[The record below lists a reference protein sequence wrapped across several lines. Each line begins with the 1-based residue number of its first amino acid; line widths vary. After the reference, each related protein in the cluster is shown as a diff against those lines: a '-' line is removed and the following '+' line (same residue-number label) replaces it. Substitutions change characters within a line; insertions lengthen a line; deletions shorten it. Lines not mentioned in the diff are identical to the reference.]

1 VFKKLAVLIVAV
13 GAVATAQAHA
23 GNGPQFGKDSP
34 PQFNFGSQHDGPP
47 QFGKDGPPPNSWS
60 PLSAPAAA
68 PEIDP
73 ASAMSA
79 FTLLAGGLVML
90 RGRRAAK

>member
-1 VFKKLAVLIVAV
+1 MFRKLAVLIVAV
-13 GAVATAQAHA
+13 GAVATAQAHPGQGGPSQF
-23 GNGPQFGKDSP
+23 GNGGPAQFDKG
-34 PQFNFGSQHDGPP
+34 GPP
-47 QFGKDGPPPNSWS
+47 QSWFQ
-60 PLSAPAAA
+60 PAPTAA

-90 RGRRAAK
+90 RGRRASK

>member
-1 VFKKLAVLIVAV
+1 MFRKLAVLIVAV
-13 GAVATAQAHA
+13 GAVATAQAHPGQGGPSPF
-23 GNGPQFGKDSP
+23 GNG
-34 PQFNFGSQHDGPP
+34 GPP
-47 QFGKDGPPPNSWS
+47 QYGNGGPPPIGKDAPPQSWS
-60 PLSAPAAA
+60 PPGITAA

-90 RGRRAAK
+90 RGRRASK

>member
-1 VFKKLAVLIVAV
+1 MLKKLAVLIVAV
-13 GAVATAQAHA
+13 GAVATAQAQ
-23 GNGPQFGKDSP
+23 PQG
-34 PQFNFGSQHDGPP
+34 GPP
-47 QFGKDGPPPNSWS
+47 FGDPTRHTFDKEPPP
-60 PLSAPAAA
+60 PPPTAA

-90 RGRRAAK
+90 RGRRSNK